1 MQATGLIAV
10 WLHVPPHREEEFHAW
25 YELEHIPQVVGLEG
39 FVSGRRYYCDDA
51 FPKFLALYET
61 RDESVEDSPGF
72 QHVVTHPTPWSGR
85 IWTFFGKD
93 RIRRNLVRLAA
104 VAHGEQ
110 AEPGAV
116 LLRAFRPPRPLAE
129 ADGLEQGRASGDI
142 PGCTRYRLF
151 HQVRDPG
158 RYLEIFDFATPEHAG
173 EPALAT
179 FFDRP
184 ARRRFDD
191 GAQDAV
197 RHVYTATGTPLVKG
211 GAVRGA
217 GNPG

>member
-25 YELEHIPQVVGLEG
+25 YELEHIPQVVGLDG
-39 FVSGRRYYCDDA
+39 FVSGRRYDGGQA

-72 QHVVTHPTPWSGR
+72 QHVVSHPTPWSGR

-93 RIRRNLVRLAA
+93 RIRQNLVRLTSA
-104 VAHGEQ
+104 AHGDR
-110 AEPGAV
+110 ADPGAV
-116 LLRAFRPPRPLAE
+116 LLRAFRAPRPLAE
-129 ADGLEQGRASGDI
+129 ADGREQGRASADI
-142 PGCTRYRLF
+142 PGCTQYRLF

-158 RYLEIFDFATPEHAG
+158 HYLEIFDFATPEQAA
-173 EPALAT
+173 ESALAG
-179 FFDRP
+179 FFDQP

-191 GAQDAV
+191 GALDVV

-211 GAVRGA
+211 GTVRGA
-217 GNPG
+217 GSPG

>member
-39 FVSGRRYYCDDA
+39 FVSGRRYYCEQA

-61 RDESVEDSPGF
+61 QDESVEDSPGF

-93 RIRRNLVRLAA
+93 RIRQNLVRLAC
-104 VAHGEQ
+104 VSHGCH
-110 AEPGAV
+110 ADPGAV
-116 LLRAFRPPRPLAE
+116 LLRAFRTSRPLAE
-129 ADGLEQGRASGDI
+129 ADGQEQGRASADM

-151 HQVRDPG
+151 RQVRDPDQ
-158 RYLEIFDFATPEHAG
+158 YLEIFDFTAPAQATG
-173 EPALAT
+173 PALEAC
-179 FFDRP
+179 FARP

-191 GAQDAV
+191 GAQEIA
-197 RHVYTATGTPLVKG
+197 RHAYTATGTPLVK
-211 GAVRGA
+211 AAFRGE
-217 GNPG
+217 GSPG